1 MLSTSALTWV
11 AAQERKPVYE
21 LIRILTPM
29 DEMRI
34 EAAYAEWRRRAAAG
48 ERRHK
53 VDWRT
58 YPLPE
63 AEVVAAE
70 QEPVSTP
77 AEAIPTSAPTDEPVP
92 ASIEDVEA
100 DAPVP
105 ASIEDVKADEP
116 VPTSVEDV
124 EADEADSTDPDIAD
138 AVEQIMA
145 VEEPE
150 YISLDDFNLE
160 PSEAEMKA
168 MERDFADDLS
178 SAEED
183 QEALDGEAVPTEAEE
198 AVEEVTPADVE
209 RIETATEAEAAP
221 PTEERQ
227 SEEAPI
233 EQRISKLGKDATEA
247 LYESILTR
255 MAGDVD
261 TLKAVVE
268 SVIRDHTRRHRGT
281 AAQRAF
287 LAWLNER

>member
-1 MLSTSALTWV
+1 MLSTSALTWA

-21 LIRILTPM
+21 LIRSLSST
-29 DEMRI
+29 DEARI
-34 EAAYAEWRRRAAAG
+34 EAAYSEWRRRASAG

-58 YPLPE
+58 FPLPE
-63 AEVVAAE
+63 DEIVAAE
-70 QEPVSTP
+70 QEPVSPP
-77 AEAIPTSAPTDEPVP
+77 AEAIPTSDPADEPAP

-100 DAPVP
+100 D
-105 ASIEDVKADEP
+105 
-116 VPTSVEDV
+116 
-124 EADEADSTDPDIAD
+124 EAEEMAADPDVAD
-138 AVEQIMA
+138 AVEQILA
-145 VEEPE
+145 VGEPE

-168 MERDFADDLS
+168 MERDLASDLS
-178 SAEED
+178 SAEE
-183 QEALDGEAVPTEAEE
+183 EREPFSVTEE
-198 AVEEVTPADVE
+198 AVEETTRVEEE
-209 RIETATEAEAAP
+209 RIETATEAEEAAP
-221 PTEERQ
+221 PSEDRQ

>member
-1 MLSTSALTWV
+1 MLSTSALTWA
-11 AAQERKPVYE
+11 AAQLNVPVYE
-21 LIRILTPM
+21 LIRSLSAT
-29 DEMRI
+29 DERRI

-58 YPLPE
+58 FPFFAEQE
-63 AEVVAAE
+63 AEIVAVE

-77 AEAIPTSAPTDEPVP
+77 AEAIPTSDPADEPAP

-100 DAPVP
+100 D
-105 ASIEDVKADEP
+105 
-116 VPTSVEDV
+116 
-124 EADEADSTDPDIAD
+124 EADEMAADPDVAD

-168 MERDFADDLS
+168 MEKAFASDLS
-178 SAEED
+178 SAEEE
-183 QEALDGEAVPTEAEE
+183 QEALGEAEE
-198 AVEEVTPADVE
+198 AVEEVTPVEEE

-221 PTEERQ
+221 PIEDGQ

-233 EQRISKLGKDATEA
+233 EQRISKLPKDATVA
-247 LYESILTR
+247 LYEDILST

-261 TLKAVVE
+261 TLKVVTEAV
-268 SVIRDHTRRHRGT
+268 IKDHTRRHRGT
-281 AAQRAF
+281 AAQRAL